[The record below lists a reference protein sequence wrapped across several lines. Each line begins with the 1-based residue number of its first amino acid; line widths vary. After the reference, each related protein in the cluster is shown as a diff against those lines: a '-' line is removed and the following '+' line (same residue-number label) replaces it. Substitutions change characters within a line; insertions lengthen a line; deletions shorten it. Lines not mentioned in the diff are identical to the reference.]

1 LAVNGGVG
9 VMPED
14 IDYRLI
20 GRFSIGY
27 IMALVS
33 EVLRTLTVDFVDLL
47 IVTAISNANNTGG
60 AEKRGISRNAVSR
73 LLNIPLETVR
83 RRVIGLIEKQV
94 LVEQQDGLVFTSGNE
109 LGLGDNAALD
119 ALNLQLL
126 RQLFR
131 NLKANGVK
139 LD

>member
-1 LAVNGGVG
+1 
-9 VMPED
+9 MPED

-20 GRFSIGY
+20 GRLSIGY

-47 IVTAISNANNTGG
+47 IVTAIANANNSGG
-60 AEKRGISRNAVSR
+60 TEKRGISRNAVSR

-83 RRVIGLIEKQV
+83 RRVIGLMEKQV
-94 LVEQQDGLVFTSGNE
+94 LVEQRDGLVFTSGNA
-109 LGLGDNAALD
+109 LGLGGNAAID
-119 ALNLQLL
+119 TLNLQLL

-131 NLKANGVK
+131 SLKANGIK